1 MQKQHPHL
9 GATYKVIS
17 LPEGSFVVEVTL
29 PEAPQVNVTGFTTQD
44 AADAWIA
51 QHEQQIAT
59 GTVMRAKLHLWK

>member
-1 MQKQHPHL
+1 
-9 GATYKVIS
+9 
-17 LPEGSFVVEVTL
+17 VEVTL
-29 PEAPQVNVTGFTTQD
+29 PEAPQVKVTGFATQD